1 MLQSRLRAVVSEGV
15 AEQLASST
23 HSLESLGLN
32 ADQRADVLN
41 AYMQGIR
48 IIFIVYAPLIG
59 ICALGCIA
67 CQGYRAGREGYEHNA
82 TA

>member
-1 MLQSRLRAVVSEGV
+1 MGLTVSGTIHNNVLQSRLRTVVRESV

-32 ADQRADVLN
+32 AGQKAAVLD

-48 IIFIVYAPLIG
+48 IIFIL
-59 ICALGCIA
+59 
-67 CQGYRAGREGYEHNA
+67 YRH
-82 TA
+82 